1 MFETHELRLR
11 WWAISATVVMIVLA
25 SLPVELI
32 KHLSGILE
40 PPSVINY
47 IIKIVFTGTVLFLV
61 LGFYLRM
68 LFECG
73 FGRDIENRGAWL
85 TFLIL
90 APLISA
96 LIYYWVTRASSYR
109 GRGSRSA

>member
-11 WWAISATVVMIVLA
+11 WWAISATMVMIVLA

-32 KHLSGILE
+32 KHVSGILE

-47 IIKIVFTGTVLFLV
+47 TIKIMVTGSVLFLV
-61 LGFYLRM
+61 RGFYLRM

-73 FGRDIENRGAWL
+73 FGRDIDHRGAWL
-85 TFLIL
+85 TLLIL

-96 LIYYWVTRASSYR
+96 LIYYWVTRGSYYR
-109 GRGSRSA
+109 GRGNRSA

>member
-11 WWAISATVVMIVLA
+11 WVGISATVVMIVLA
-25 SLPVELI
+25 CLPVELC
-32 KHLSGILE
+32 KHMASILE

-47 IIKIVFTGTVLFLV
+47 AVKVVFTGAVLFLV

-73 FGRDIENRGAWL
+73 FGRDIDHHGAWL
-85 TFLIL
+85 TLLVL

-96 LIYYWVTRASSYR
+96 LIYYWVTRASYYR

>member
-25 SLPVELI
+25 GLPVEAF
-32 KHLSGILE
+32 KHMTSILE

-47 IIKIVFTGTVLFLV
+47 AIKVVFTGTVLFLV

-73 FGRDIENRGAWL
+73 FGRDIDRRGAWL
-85 TFLIL
+85 TLLIL

-96 LIYYWVTRASSYR
+96 LIYYWVTRGSYYR
-109 GRGSRSA
+109 GRGNRSA